1 MVFFPNGL
9 QQTQRILIEKVEE
22 GNVDM
27 RMEIAVKPNI
37 DKRKYEEDDFEH
49 HIISTDKPRQ
59 PACYTSVAHKKAYQ
73 NNEKRQNGN
82 VCSYLKVEAQCV
94 ESCKRQRLGIRFKSG
109 KRHKADSKKQS
120 DNEENTHYNKRM
132 F

>member
-1 MVFFPNGL
+1 
-9 QQTQRILIEKVEE
+9 
-22 GNVDM
+22 M
-27 RMEIAVKPNI
+27 RMEIAVKAYI

-82 VCSYLKVEAQCV
+82 VCSYLKIEAQCV
-94 ESCKRQRLGIRFKSG
+94 ESTKQTAKSNLTM
-109 KRHKADSKKQS
+109 KKILTITS
-120 DNEENTHYNKRM
+120 VCFSISVSFAAK
-132 F
+132 